1 MSEPGNQSEP
11 NYVVCHCQHCDGHI
25 EFDANEFAEAN
36 SILPCPHC
44 GLETKIAIPIVAPK
58 IQEPSAS
65 AILAASVSQTV
76 AYPLE
81 SDNSPRYVTCYC
93 EHCAGEIR
101 FDANSLIIIGKQIP
115 CPHCGLQ
122 TGIFAPQPSGSQ
134 RDEVEPVHTIE
145 ARPLPL
151 STIPQ
156 SEMQCG
162 LPIYEAEICGKR
174 LARRDILVTNNGQQQ
189 KLTIDIL
196 RTQFYAGLIPAE
208 AHVLVT
214 SFYCQ
219 QTYYC
224 GEGNVGSVVAAW
236 ESAPL
241 EDFDLQDAK
250 RMIQEFGLPE
260 YDLLSKAKYYD
271 LKRLYDRCN
280 VYYRHISDHDKK
292 FKRLTKSATKDLVF
306 LLDKTQPGWDATD
319 GKNRFAEEVR
329 RHHPEL
335 VRSEDEKKA
344 KKKREQDQAF
354 RHEERLPLIEARN
367 NLTNFPHKDMEIE
380 IQNLGAISIRAI
392 KPKIREGVITPETLV
407 RYRSDSDW
415 LELCEFLNDWMRN
428 KATDRQI
435 SYLKS
440 LQKQHGIT
448 TEIPL
453 DISRQDISDR
463 ITQLAPPEREHIC
476 ALGGN
481 SPAEITPV
489 VADAQMNADHFIIVE
504 LQQGTTE
511 WREWRHNGIGASD
524 ASTIMGENRF
534 KSAAQLLNEKLGP
547 AQDYGQN
554 AAMARGA
561 ELEPEARRLYIAK
574 TGREVRP
581 VCLQST
587 RYDWLRASL
596 DGFAI
601 NHDAVVEIKCGQ
613 SAYRTAS
620 QTGSVPD
627 YYYGQMQ
634 HILAVT
640 GLD

>member
-1 MSEPGNQSEP
+1 MN
-11 NYVVCHCQHCDGHI
+11 
-25 EFDANEFAEAN
+25 
-36 SILPCPHC
+36 
-44 GLETKIAIPIVAPK
+44 
-58 IQEPSAS
+58 
-65 AILAASVSQTV
+65 
-76 AYPLE
+76 
-81 SDNSPRYVTCYC
+81 
-93 EHCAGEIR
+93 
-101 FDANSLIIIGKQIP
+101 
-115 CPHCGLQ
+115 
-122 TGIFAPQPSGSQ
+122 
-134 RDEVEPVHTIE
+134 
-145 ARPLPL
+145 
-151 STIPQ
+151 
-156 SEMQCG
+156 
-162 LPIYEAEICGKR
+162 
-174 LARRDILVTNNGQQQ
+174 Q

-271 LKRLYDRCN
+271 LKHLYDRCN

-335 VRSEDEKKA
+335 VRSEDEKKS

-481 SPAEITPV
+481 SPAENTPV
-489 VADAQMNADHFIIVE
+489 VA
-504 LQQGTTE
+504 
-511 WREWRHNGIGASD
+511 
-524 ASTIMGENRF
+524 
-534 KSAAQLLNEKLGP
+534 AAP
-547 AQDYGQN
+547 
-554 AAMARGA
+554 
-561 ELEPEARRLYIAK
+561 P
-574 TGREVRP
+574 
-581 VCLQST
+581 
-587 RYDWLRASL
+587 
-596 DGFAI
+596 
-601 NHDAVVEIKCGQ
+601 
-613 SAYRTAS
+613 
-620 QTGSVPD
+620 
-627 YYYGQMQ
+627 
-634 HILAVT
+634 
-640 GLD
+640 